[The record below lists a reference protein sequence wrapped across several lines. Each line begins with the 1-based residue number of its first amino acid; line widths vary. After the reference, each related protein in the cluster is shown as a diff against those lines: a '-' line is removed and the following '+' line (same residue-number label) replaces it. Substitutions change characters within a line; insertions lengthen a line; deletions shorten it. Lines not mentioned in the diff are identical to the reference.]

1 MTCSVGRVGVR
12 SVILRVQQYII
23 ITSIYTAYNNIALC
37 LLLLSSYHLTSFI
50 KCLKIIALDN
60 TPEVTVATVWCCSVL
75 IYYPVKHQSNVTLFA
90 LLSSSNKLLP
100 ANGQQQEVPRR
111 ETVGYIIQSY

>member
-1 MTCSVGRVGVR
+1 MSQDHWTG
-12 SVILRVQQYII
+12 QY
-23 ITSIYTAYNNIALC
+23 SEV
-37 LLLLSSYHLTSFI
+37 
-50 KCLKIIALDN
+50 K
-60 TPEVTVATVWCCSVL
+60 PERHWTVATVWCECVL